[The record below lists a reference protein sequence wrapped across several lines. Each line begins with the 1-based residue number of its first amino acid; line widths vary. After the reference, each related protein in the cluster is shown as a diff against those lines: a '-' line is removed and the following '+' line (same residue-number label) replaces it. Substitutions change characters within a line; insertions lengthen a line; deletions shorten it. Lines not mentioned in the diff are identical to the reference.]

1 MSYVVSVDVGGTF
14 TDLILYDETTK
25 EIHITKTPSTPED
38 QSIGVVEGIQ
48 KICGQAGIDPKQVS
62 NILHGTTVATNAV
75 LEEKGARVG
84 LVVTEGYKQI
94 LHVARSWTP
103 GPLAGWMI
111 MQKPDP
117 LAALEDTLEINERIE
132 KNGSVLRELDE
143 AKVEADL
150 KTLIDSGIKALTVGL
165 INSYIN
171 SAHEKRIR
179 EIAHKI
185 APDLPISLSS
195 EVLPQF
201 REYERVLTTVMN
213 SYVKP
218 QMRHYLSSLGQRL
231 KSEGST
237 ATLNIVRS
245 DGGLMSAEAA
255 ADNPV
260 NTMLSG
266 PSGGVAGAAAIGR
279 ISGYPDII
287 SFDMGGTSTDVS
299 LTQGGQPQISRETR
313 VGIYPVR
320 APSVEVVTIGA
331 GGGSL
336 AHVPITGALRV
347 GPQSAGAVPGPAS
360 YGRGGT
366 EPAVTDANLVL
377 GYLPPQL
384 VGGEMTID
392 VEAAK
397 KAIQEHVADKLGT
410 DVFQAARGII
420 DIVNENMLGAI
431 RVASVERGHNPR
443 DYALVALGG
452 AGGLHANA
460 LSVLSGA
467 WPSIIPA
474 SAGVLSALGFLASNI
489 RNEFSKTYITTVSK
503 SDPAALARDLEE
515 LGQTGLDWLAGEGVP
530 EDKRQISYQVDMRYL
545 RQGFE
550 LPISTTMAEVRDTL
564 DSALVQKFHDE
575 HMRLYR
581 FTVDTEVEVVN
592 LRAIA
597 VGALDRIAFQK
608 GTKGGPDA
616 SAAVVDAEHEAYF
629 DGKFVTTPVYDRAKL
644 APGNR
649 IEGPAVVIQLD
660 STSLVQP
667 GFHATV
673 DEYFNLVIQP
683 NS

>member
-320 APSVEVVTIGA
+320 APSVRSE
-331 GGGSL
+331 
-336 AHVPITGALRV
+336 
-347 GPQSAGAVPGPAS
+347 
-360 YGRGGT
+360 
-366 EPAVTDANLVL
+366 
-377 GYLPPQL
+377 
-384 VGGEMTID
+384 
-392 VEAAK
+392 
-397 KAIQEHVADKLGT
+397 
-410 DVFQAARGII
+410 
-420 DIVNENMLGAI
+420 
-431 RVASVERGHNPR
+431 ER
-443 DYALVALGG
+443 
-452 AGGLHANA
+452 
-460 LSVLSGA
+460 
-467 WPSIIPA
+467 
-474 SAGVLSALGFLASNI
+474 
-489 RNEFSKTYITTVSK
+489 
-503 SDPAALARDLEE
+503 
-515 LGQTGLDWLAGEGVP
+515 
-530 EDKRQISYQVDMRYL
+530 
-545 RQGFE
+545 
-550 LPISTTMAEVRDTL
+550 
-564 DSALVQKFHDE
+564 
-575 HMRLYR
+575 
-581 FTVDTEVEVVN
+581 
-592 LRAIA
+592 
-597 VGALDRIAFQK
+597 
-608 GTKGGPDA
+608 
-616 SAAVVDAEHEAYF
+616 
-629 DGKFVTTPVYDRAKL
+629 
-644 APGNR
+644 
-649 IEGPAVVIQLD
+649 
-660 STSLVQP
+660 
-667 GFHATV
+667 
-673 DEYFNLVIQP
+673 
-683 NS
+683 